1 MEKKILDW
9 KKKKGVKSREQR
21 PSIGLSN
28 QKEEMYIID
37 ILIWEEP
44 HFSSL
49 KGENFFFFLSRSG
62 IYANINVKI
71 HVACLKSHLFFL
83 D

>member
-1 MEKKILDW
+1 MEKKNTRL

-37 ILIWEEP
+37 ILI
-44 HFSSL
+44 
-49 KGENFFFFLSRSG
+49 
-62 IYANINVKI
+62 
-71 HVACLKSHLFFL
+71 
-83 D
+83 

>member
-1 MEKKILDW
+1 MEKKNTRL

-49 KGENFFFFLSRSG
+49 KGENFFFFS
-62 IYANINVKI
+62 V
-71 HVACLKSHLFFL
+71 
-83 D
+83 